1 LALTRDLTAVF
12 KGLFA
17 GDFAGDVAG
26 DLASD
31 VTALDAALLA
41 DAADF
46 TALVLRVTRVLAE
59 VTINDSK

>member
-1 LALTRDLTAVF
+1 VLGLTLTRDLTAVF

-17 GDFAGDVAG
+17 GDFAG
-26 DLASD
+26 D

-46 TALVLRVTRVLAE
+46 TALVLRVTRVSAG
-59 VTINDSK
+59 VIINDSK